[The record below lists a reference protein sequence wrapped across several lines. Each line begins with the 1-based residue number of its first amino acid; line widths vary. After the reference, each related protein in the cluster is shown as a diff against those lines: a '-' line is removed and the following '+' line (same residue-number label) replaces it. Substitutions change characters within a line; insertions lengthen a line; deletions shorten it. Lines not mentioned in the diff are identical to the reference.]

1 MVSARLAVRGPT
13 LAVVASAMPWCRL
26 ARIALTDRDRDRAVA
41 QGPAASASDPYA
53 VSSLWRHRRGRL
65 WTNRQAERPRNTD
78 LQICRLEEGRLGRR
92 LHMWRGPLR
101 LPE

>member
-26 ARIALTDRDRDRAVA
+26 ARIALTDRDQDRAVA
-41 QGPAASASDPYA
+41 QGQAASASDPYA

-65 WTNRQAERPRNTD
+65 WTKERPRNTD